1 MQHASRSRAPSR
13 VRPTGN
19 LVANAVARAT
29 MRSHGRTVGIEL
41 FLTNEGEQAKGL
53 LAHLAWIVGMGAEI
67 ALQEL
72 EGSETARRQHT
83 VLRNLVQLAVNDCR
97 WRAVLAE
104 PIWAAVQE
112 ASELLMRFPLAGL
125 RAQAGA
131 DFLAARVRAG
141 AVQVDD
147 VAGVE
152 LCQGAV
158 N

>member
-1 MQHASRSRAPSR
+1 MQQASTSRAPSR
-13 VRPTGN
+13 GLQKGN

-29 MRSHGRTVGIEL
+29 MRSHVRSVGIEL
-41 FLTNEGEQAKGL
+41 FLTKEGEQAKGL
-53 LAHLAWIVGMGAEI
+53 LSHLAWIVGMGAEI

-72 EGSETARRQHT
+72 EGSETARHQHT

-131 DFLAARVRAG
+131 DFLAARVRTG
-141 AVQVDD
+141 AVLLDD

-152 LCQGAV
+152 LYQGAV